1 MITFT
6 KDNTMVLTATSG
18 LDIPN
23 GTVVKGAVKPYGSF
37 NGTVNYDIDWSIND
51 FVDLIQFKELPAEMF
66 SSILCFNE
74 DGTQIYTFPV
84 VMDNHSPIYSAI
96 YISTQILVQYI
107 YDTKPEFDGKISIIN
122 VPLT

>member
-23 GTVVKGAVKPYGSF
+23 GTVVKGKVKPSGSL
-37 NGTVNYDIDWSIND
+37 NGTVNYDIEWTIND
-51 FVDLIQFKELPAEMF
+51 FEDLIQFKELPASMF
-66 SSILCFNE
+66 SSIPCFNE

-96 YISTQILVQYI
+96 YISTQVLVQYI
-107 YDTKPEFDGKISIIN
+107 YDTKSEFDGKISIIN

>member
-51 FVDLIQFKELPAEMF
+51 FADLIQFKELPASMF
-66 SSILCFNE
+66 SSIPCFNE
-74 DGTQIYTFPV
+74 DGTQIYIFPV
-84 VMDNHSPIYSAI
+84 EMDNNSPIYSAI
-96 YISTQILVQYI
+96 YISTQILVAFLESK
-107 YDTKPEFDGKISIIN
+107 KPEFDGKISIIN
-122 VPLT
+122 VPLA

>member
-51 FVDLIQFKELPAEMF
+51 FVDLIQFKELPSSMF
-66 SSILCFNE
+66 SSIPCFNE